1 MKDVFL
7 EIAGN
12 NNLSEVETMF
22 KKGSSR
28 DAWDKWNYIIDREIE
43 QEKRKRLWLSAIF
56 SLFDIM
62 IKGYLDQIMRVTFTP
77 LGGNLISYF
86 FFEKSTAKI
95 SMSSGFSEFRSVSM
109 YWFPPPFSRSLNPLS
124 FTFLT
129 LGHSYLTS
137 HRIFS
142 LSGLPLLMWAAI

>member
-43 QEKRKRLWLSAIF
+43 QEKRKRL
-56 SLFDIM
+56 
-62 IKGYLDQIMRVTFTP
+62 
-77 LGGNLISYF
+77 
-86 FFEKSTAKI
+86 
-95 SMSSGFSEFRSVSM
+95 
-109 YWFPPPFSRSLNPLS
+109 
-124 FTFLT
+124 
-129 LGHSYLTS
+129 
-137 HRIFS
+137 
-142 LSGLPLLMWAAI
+142 